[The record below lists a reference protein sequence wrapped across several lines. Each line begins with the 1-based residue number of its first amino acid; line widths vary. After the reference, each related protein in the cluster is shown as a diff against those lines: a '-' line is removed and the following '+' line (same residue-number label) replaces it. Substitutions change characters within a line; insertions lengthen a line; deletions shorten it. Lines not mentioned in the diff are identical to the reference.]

1 MLYPFN
7 DGSPQDE
14 KDEEG
19 GFEGDDIT
27 LELSDV
33 LLMGK
38 ELPPAGG
45 PNLTR
50 ASPGEVYRAR

>member
-1 MLYPFN
+1 MDLPKTKKMK
-7 DGSPQDE
+7 G
-14 KDEEG
+14 G